1 MDDWQLLEKYA
12 RTDDPAAFSA
22 LVDRHLGLVYAT
34 ALRISGDPAAADDIS
49 QATFIL
55 LEEKADLLK
64 PGGSL
69 ASWLYQSAVFK
80 ARKHVTKE
88 RTRREK
94 EAKGAE
100 FMTPTPAETAENE
113 WNEIRPLI
121 DAALESL
128 SEEDR
133 GIMISRHLQ
142 QMSLKDAGSVLGI
155 SEDAAGK
162 RVARAGARLR
172 DWFESRGIRC
182 TSDVLGGALGSFAM
196 VSPPLPLA
204 EQIVFSAIG
213 SSTGAATGATMQE
226 AVSNWLSSRT
236 AMVAAFALAAV
247 SPAAI
252 SVMLPDTNEMTKLEA
267 AGTPGDSSTG
277 RAAPLTTDESEWI
290 SLWKKYAPPQGS
302 FTNLMAAISRI
313 EDPLKRGVFGAV
325 AYSEWIDQG
334 LPIPGDLDFGQQ
346 VPLFEQMLAKDP
358 VRAGEMAASF
368 NTNPKNPRYLEI
380 SSKLVSLVS
389 QNPEGLANFINLV
402 EMPYRLT
409 MDYGITSWQSAPI
422 ALPPQSDEARA
433 GHIRDAIALLAERNP
448 ALAEATIDSL
458 RGWHREQALAG
469 LILGRSGMD
478 LNAAIT
484 ALAQRSEAPG
494 MKENV
499 LEPLLKKWIEIDP
512 RRTFETLDQLQKGNG
527 PMTRVPS
534 GKLSS
539 SLLRSDL
546 LAVYAERDFAGC
558 MTYLTESG
566 SGMDGAEKLYKVIAG
581 QLRENPGPT
590 LDAMEKLQNRPGMGQ
605 FRNWPYAIDQDMA
618 PTVWDWCASR
628 ERSDYV
634 RLMASVI
641 LSASAYSDP
650 ALAIDLYLRN
660 PKLATEFPSS
670 EIAEALNIYSV
681 DDAKQIFGKLPDKER
696 EATICAMLRS
706 QRLDWDVS
714 DCLKLYESLNTKHRD
729 IPAEAISARLAE
741 TDPHAAGTWAL
752 SQPEGPIRNSSV
764 RGLIGSWA
772 DTDPVAAAEWVNGL
786 ESSDLRDTASWKLA
800 DTLADH
806 GDFPSAIAWASAGPD
821 PEGRLGRIESI
832 ILRAA
837 KNQPAETVES
847 LMDSAGLSNLEKH
860 SLHEKILSKE

>member
-1 MDDWQLLEKYA
+1 MDDWPLLEKYA
-12 RTDDPAAFSA
+12 KTQDPAAFSA

-88 RTRREK
+88 RIRRER

-100 FMTPTPAETAENE
+100 FMTPTQPETAENE

-121 DAALESL
+121 DTALESL
-128 SEEDR
+128 GEEDR

-142 QMSLKDAGSVLGI
+142 QMSLKDAGTVLGI

-162 RVARAGARLR
+162 RVARAGVRLR

-196 VSPPLPLA
+196 VSPPQQLA
-204 EQIVFSAIG
+204 DQIVLSAIG
-213 SSTGAATGATMQE
+213 SSAGAATAHATRE

-236 AMVAAFALAAV
+236 AMVAAFAMAAA

-252 SVMLPDTNEMTKLEA
+252 SVVLPETNEMTKLEA
-267 AGTPGDSSTG
+267 AGMPGDSSTG
-277 RAAPLTTDESEWI
+277 RAAPLTTEESEWI
-290 SLWKKYAPPQGS
+290 ALWKNHAPPRGS
-302 FTNLMAAISRI
+302 FPNLMAAIWKI
-313 EDPLKRGVFGAV
+313 EDPLKRDVFKVV
-325 AYSEWIDQG
+325 AYSEWVDKR
-334 LPIPGDLDFGQQ
+334 LPIPGNLQFAEA

-368 NTNPKNPRYLEI
+368 NTDPKTPRYLGI
-380 SSKLVSLVS
+380 SSKLASLVGS
-389 QNPEGLANFINLV
+389 NPETLANFINLV
-402 EMPYRLT
+402 AIPSNLVSN
-409 MDYGITSWQSAPI
+409 YGISSYQSMSI
-422 ALPPQSDEARA
+422 ALPPQSDNARA

-448 ALAEATIDSL
+448 TLAEATVDSL

-469 LILGRSGMD
+469 LIVGRTGMD
-478 LNAAIT
+478 LDAAIT

-494 MKENV
+494 VKENV

-512 RRTFETLDQLQKGNG
+512 RKTLEALEQLQKGNG

-566 SGMDGAEKLYKVIAG
+566 SGMDGADKLYAVIAG
-581 QLRENPGPT
+581 QLRENPGQT
-590 LDAMEKLQNRPGMGQ
+590 LDAMEKLENKPGMKPW
-605 FRNWPYAIDQDMA
+605 RNWTYYIDQDMA
-618 PTVWDWCASR
+618 PMVWDWCASR
-628 ERSDYV
+628 EPDAYV
-634 RLMASVI
+634 RSVAYSV
-641 LSASAYSDP
+641 LSAFADKDP
-650 ALAIDLYLRN
+650 ALAIDLYLQN
-660 PKLATEFPSS
+660 PDLASQFPSS
-670 EIAEALNIYSV
+670 EIAHVLNIYSV
-681 DDAKQIFGKLPDKER
+681 DDAHRILGKLPDKER
-696 EATICAMLRS
+696 EDTIYAMLRS
-706 QRLDWDVS
+706 KDFDWDVT
-714 DCLKLYESLNTKHRD
+714 DCLPLYESLKDRHRD
-729 IPAEAISARLAE
+729 IPAGVISARLAE
-741 TDPHAAGTWAL
+741 ADPQAAVTWAL
-752 SQPEGPIRNSSV
+752 SQPEGQIRNLSV
-764 RGLIGSWA
+764 SGLIGSWA
-772 DTDPVAAAEWVNGL
+772 ESDPVAAAEWVNGL
-786 ESSDLRDTASWKLA
+786 ESGDLRDTASWNLA
-800 DTLADH
+800 DELADQ
-806 GDFPSAIAWASAGPD
+806 GDFLSAIAWSSSGSD
-821 PEGRLGRIESI
+821 QKRRLELIESI
-832 ILRAA
+832 LTRAA
-837 KNQPAETVES
+837 KSQPAGTVES
-847 LMDSAGLSNLEKH
+847 LMDSAGLSNIEKR
-860 SLHEKILSKE
+860 SLHDKILSKK